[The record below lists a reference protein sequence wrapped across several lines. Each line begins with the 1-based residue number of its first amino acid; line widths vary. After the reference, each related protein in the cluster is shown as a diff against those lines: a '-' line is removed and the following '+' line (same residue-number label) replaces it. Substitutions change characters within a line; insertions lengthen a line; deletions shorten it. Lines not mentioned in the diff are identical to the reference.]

1 VPMNRGNTISL
12 SLPPFTRWVKRLILV
27 YAAIYLLMA
36 ITEVASPLTHGWVS
50 VYLGLIP
57 KLVVRG
63 MIWQLITYSFLH
75 FQLLHLLFNALSLWM
90 FGSQLESDWGSKRFL
105 EFYFFCAVAAALT
118 TVAMSYTHILGLS
131 PVTTTIGASGGIY
144 GLLVAFG
151 VLYGESEIMMFP
163 LPFRIKA
170 KYFVWGIVFL
180 TLVGAIQ
187 ETGGVANFAHLGG
200 LLFGYLYLRFLP
212 RKGLMFS
219 ASESYFSFRNDYYRW
234 KRRRAAKKFEV
245 YMRQHDRDVHFDE
258 HGNYVPPD
266 DDPGKGNGGS
276 KSGVG
281 ELETLAAD
289 LDGSP
294 IFQFVKNS

>member
-1 VPMNRGNTISL
+1 MPMNRGNTISL
-12 SLPPFTRWVKRLILV
+12 SLPPFTRWVKRLILC
-27 YAAIYLLMA
+27 YAAIYLVMA
-36 ITEVASPLTHGWVS
+36 ITEVAAPVAHDWVS

-57 KLVVRG
+57 KLVVHG

-105 EFYFFCAVAAALT
+105 EYYFFCTIAAALT

-187 ETGGVANFAHLGG
+187 ERGGVANFAHLGG
-200 LLFGYLYLRFLP
+200 LLFGYLYLKFLP
-212 RKGLMFS
+212 RKGLMLS
-219 ASESYFSFRNDYYRW
+219 ASESYFGYRNDYYRW

-258 HGNYVPPD
+258 HGNYIPPD
-266 DDPGKGNGGS
+266 DDSHKGNGGS
-276 KSGVG
+276 KSGWV
-281 ELETLAAD
+281 
-289 LDGSP
+289 
-294 IFQFVKNS
+294 N

>member
-1 VPMNRGNTISL
+1 MNRGNTISL

-27 YAAIYLLMA
+27 YAGIYLFMA
-36 ITEVASPLTHGWVS
+36 ITEVTSPLAHEWVS

-57 KLVVRG
+57 KLVVHG
-63 MIWQLITYSFLH
+63 MVWQLVTYSFLH

-105 EFYFFCAVAAALT
+105 EFYFFCTIAAALT

-187 ETGGVANFAHLGG
+187 ERGGVANFAHLGG
-200 LLFGYLYLRFLP
+200 LLFGYLYLKFLP
-212 RKGLMFS
+212 RKGLMLS
-219 ASESYFSFRNDYYRW
+219 ASESYFGYRNDYYRW

-258 HGNYVPPD
+258 HGNYIPPD
-266 DDPGKGNGGS
+266 DGPRKGNGGS
-276 KSGVG
+276 KSGWV
-281 ELETLAAD
+281 
-289 LDGSP
+289 
-294 IFQFVKNS
+294 N

>member
-1 VPMNRGNTISL
+1 MNRGNTISL
-12 SLPPFTRWVKRLILV
+12 SLPPFTRWVKRLILI

-36 ITEVASPLTHGWVS
+36 ITEVAAPLAHDWVS

-57 KLVVRG
+57 KLVMHG
-63 MIWQLITYSFLH
+63 MVWQLITYSFLH
-75 FQLLHLLFNALSLWM
+75 FQLLHLVFNALSLWM

-105 EFYFFCAVAAALT
+105 EFYFFCTIAAALT

-151 VLYGESEIMMFP
+151 VLHGESEIMMFP

-187 ETGGVANFAHLGG
+187 ESGGVANFAHLGG
-200 LLFGYLYLRFLP
+200 LLFGYLYLKFLP
-212 RKGLMFS
+212 REGLMFS
-219 ASESYFSFRNDYYRW
+219 ASEKYFSARNDYYRW

-266 DDPGKGNGGS
+266 DDQNKGNGGS
-276 KSGVG
+276 KSGWV
-281 ELETLAAD
+281 
-289 LDGSP
+289 
-294 IFQFVKNS
+294 N

>member
-1 VPMNRGNTISL
+1 MAINRGNTISL

-27 YAAIYLLMA
+27 YAAIYLAMA
-36 ITEVASPLTHGWVS
+36 ITEVVSPLAHDFVS

-57 KLVVRG
+57 KLVMQG
-63 MIWQLITYSFLH
+63 MIWQLVTYSFLH

-105 EFYFFCAVAAALT
+105 EFYFFCTVAAALT

-131 PVTTTIGASGGIY
+131 PATTTIGASGGIY

-187 ETGGVANFAHLGG
+187 ERGGVANFAHLGG
-200 LLFGYLYLRFLP
+200 LLFGYLYLKFLP

-219 ASESYFSFRNDYYRW
+219 ASERYFSARNDYYRW

-258 HGNYVPPD
+258 HGNYVPPED
-266 DDPGKGNGGS
+266 ETHKGNGGS
-276 KSGVG
+276 KSGWV
-281 ELETLAAD
+281 
-289 LDGSP
+289 
-294 IFQFVKNS
+294 N

>member
-1 VPMNRGNTISL
+1 MPMNRGNTISL

-27 YAAIYLLMA
+27 YAGIYLLMA
-36 ITEVASPLTHGWVS
+36 LAEVTAPLAHDWVS

-57 KLVVRG
+57 KLVMRG

-90 FGSQLESDWGSKRFL
+90 FGSQLESDWGSRRFL
-105 EFYFFCAVAAALT
+105 EFYFFCTVAAALT

-131 PVTTTIGASGGIY
+131 PATTTIGASGGIY

-187 ETGGVANFAHLGG
+187 ESGGVANFAHLGG

-212 RKGLMFS
+212 RKGMMFS
-219 ASESYFSFRNDYYRW
+219 ASETYFSVRNDYYRW

-258 HGNYVPPD
+258 HGNYIPPD
-266 DDPGKGNGGS
+266 DDRGKGNGGL
-276 KSGVG
+276 KSGWV
-281 ELETLAAD
+281 
-289 LDGSP
+289 
-294 IFQFVKNS
+294 N

>member
-1 VPMNRGNTISL
+1 VPMNRGRTISL

-27 YAAIYLLMA
+27 YAAIYLLMVV
-36 ITEVASPLTHGWVS
+36 TEVAFPFAHDWAR

-57 KLVVRG
+57 KLVVHG
-63 MIWQLITYSFLH
+63 MVWQLITYSFLH
-75 FQLLHLLFNALSLWM
+75 FQLLHLLFNALALWM
-90 FGSQLESDWGSKRFL
+90 FGSQLESDWGSKWFV
-105 EFYFFCAVAAALT
+105 EYYFFCTVAAALT
-118 TVAMSYTHILGLS
+118 TVAVSYIHVPGLS

-163 LPFRIKA
+163 LPFLIKA

-200 LLFGYLYLRFLP
+200 LLFGYLYLKFLP
-212 RKGLMFS
+212 RKGLMLS
-219 ASESYFSFRNDYYRW
+219 ASERYFSVRNEYYRW

-245 YMRQHDRDVHFDE
+245 YMSKHDRKVEFDE
-258 HGNYVPPD
+258 HGNYIPPD
-266 DDPGKGNGGS
+266 DDPRKGNGGS
-276 KSGVG
+276 KSGWV
-281 ELETLAAD
+281 
-289 LDGSP
+289 
-294 IFQFVKNS
+294 N

>member
-1 VPMNRGNTISL
+1 MAINRGNTISL

-27 YAAIYLLMA
+27 YAAIYLVMA
-36 ITEVASPLTHGWVS
+36 ITEVVSPLAHDFVS

-57 KLVVRG
+57 KLVMRG
-63 MIWQLITYSFLH
+63 MIWQLVTYSFLH

-105 EFYFFCAVAAALT
+105 EFYFFCTVAAALT

-131 PVTTTIGASGGIY
+131 PAATTIGASGGIY

-163 LPFRIKA
+163 LPVRIKA

-187 ETGGVANFAHLGG
+187 ERGGVANFAHLGG
-200 LLFGYLYLRFLP
+200 LLFGYLYLKFLP

-219 ASESYFSFRNDYYRW
+219 ASERYFSARNDYYRW

-258 HGNYVPPD
+258 HGNYIPPED
-266 DDPGKGNGGS
+266 ETHKGNGGS
-276 KSGVG
+276 KSGWV
-281 ELETLAAD
+281 
-289 LDGSP
+289 
-294 IFQFVKNS
+294 N

>member
-1 VPMNRGNTISL
+1 MNRGNTISL

-27 YAAIYLLMA
+27 YAGIYLFMA
-36 ITEVASPLTHGWVS
+36 ITEVVSPLAHEWVS

-57 KLVVRG
+57 KLVMHG
-63 MIWQLITYSFLH
+63 MVWQLVTYSFLH
-75 FQLLHLLFNALSLWM
+75 FQLLHFVFNALSLWM

-105 EFYFFCAVAAALT
+105 EFYFFCTIAAALT

-187 ETGGVANFAHLGG
+187 ERGGVANFAHLGG
-200 LLFGYLYLRFLP
+200 LLFGYLYLKFLP

-219 ASESYFSFRNDYYRW
+219 ASEKYFSARNDYYRW

-258 HGNYVPPD
+258 HGNYIPPD

-276 KSGVG
+276 KSGWV
-281 ELETLAAD
+281 
-289 LDGSP
+289 
-294 IFQFVKNS
+294 N

>member
-1 VPMNRGNTISL
+1 MNRGNTISL
-12 SLPPFTRWVKRLILV
+12 SLPPFTRWVKRLILI

-36 ITEVASPLTHGWVS
+36 ITEVAAPLAHDWVS

-57 KLVVRG
+57 KLVMHG
-63 MIWQLITYSFLH
+63 MVWQLITYSFLH
-75 FQLLHLLFNALSLWM
+75 FQLLHLVFNALSLWM

-105 EFYFFCAVAAALT
+105 EFYFFCTIAAALT

-151 VLYGESEIMMFP
+151 VLHGESEIMMFP

-187 ETGGVANFAHLGG
+187 ESGGVANFAHLGG
-200 LLFGYLYLRFLP
+200 LLFGYLYLKFLP

-219 ASESYFSFRNDYYRW
+219 ASEKYFSARNDYYRW

-266 DDPGKGNGGS
+266 DDQNKGNGGS
-276 KSGVG
+276 KSGWV
-281 ELETLAAD
+281 
-289 LDGSP
+289 
-294 IFQFVKNS
+294 N